1 MQKIMIVED
10 EQKLAR
16 YLELELTHEGYE
28 TRTAHDG
35 RAAVALYDE
44 WPSDLI
50 ILDLMLPELSGI
62 EVCRRIRQKNGVPII
77 ILTAKDDVSD
87 KVMGLD
93 MGADDYVTKPFA
105 IEELLARIR
114 VALKHGGHSAAAD
127 ADEICQGK
135 LVVNTRNRHVAFDGQ
150 EVALTKT
157 EFDML
162 AYMAAHPDKVLSRDE
177 LLSEVWGY
185 SYAGDTNIVDVY
197 VRYLRQKA
205 QYRHS
210 PGAVNYR
217 RTVRQAQQQQKT
229 ASYHHKCAVC
239 GRTDTDYPDLQF
251 RYCSKCAGYH
261 CFCQDHI
268 FSHVHF
274 TEE

>member
-35 RAAVALYDE
+35 RAAIALYDE

-93 MGADDYVTKPFA
+93 MGADDYMTKPFA

-114 VALKHGGHSAAAD
+114 VALK
-127 ADEICQGK
+127 
-135 LVVNTRNRHVAFDGQ
+135 RHVPAEKETEQDARTLTAGPLRLNRDSREVSFDGR
-150 EVALTKT
+150 EITLTKK
-157 EFDML
+157 EFDLLEYLMSHVNV
-162 AYMAAHPDKVLSRDE
+162 AISRDQ
-177 LLSEVWGY
+177 LLNEVWGY
-185 SYAGDTNIVDVY
+185 SYAGDTNVVDVY
-197 VRYLRQKA
+197 VRYLRGKLDDPFQIKFIHTI
-205 QYRHS
+205 R
-210 PGAVNYR
+210 GV
-217 RTVRQAQQQQKT
+217 
-229 ASYHHKCAVC
+229 
-239 GRTDTDYPDLQF
+239 
-251 RYCSKCAGYH
+251 GYL
-261 CFCQDHI
+261 FKY
-268 FSHVHF
+268 
-274 TEE
+274 EG

>member
-93 MGADDYVTKPFA
+93 MGADDYMTKPFA
-105 IEELLARIR
+105 IEKLLARIR
-114 VALKHGGHSAAAD
+114 VALK
-127 ADEICQGK
+127 
-135 LVVNTRNRHVAFDGQ
+135 RHVPAEKETEQDARTLTAGPLRLNRDSREVSFDGR
-150 EVALTKT
+150 EITLTKK
-157 EFDML
+157 EFDLLEYLMSHVNV
-162 AYMAAHPDKVLSRDE
+162 AISRDQ
-177 LLSEVWGY
+177 LLNEVWGY
-185 SYAGDTNIVDVY
+185 SYAGDTNVVDVY
-197 VRYLRQKA
+197 VRYLRGKLDDPFQIKFIHTI
-205 QYRHS
+205 R
-210 PGAVNYR
+210 GV
-217 RTVRQAQQQQKT
+217 
-229 ASYHHKCAVC
+229 
-239 GRTDTDYPDLQF
+239 
-251 RYCSKCAGYH
+251 GYL
-261 CFCQDHI
+261 FKY
-268 FSHVHF
+268 
-274 TEE
+274 EG

>member
-93 MGADDYVTKPFA
+93 MGADDYMTKPFA

-114 VALKHGGHSAAAD
+114 VALK
-127 ADEICQGK
+127 
-135 LVVNTRNRHVAFDGQ
+135 RHVPSAQ
-150 EVALTKT
+150 EAEEDPRILTAGPLKLFRDSREVRFEGREITLTKK
-157 EFDML
+157 EFDLLEYLMSHVNV
-162 AYMAAHPDKVLSRDE
+162 AISRDQ
-177 LLSEVWGY
+177 LLNEVWGY
-185 SYAGDTNIVDVY
+185 SYAGDTNVVDVY
-197 VRYLRQKA
+197 VRYLRGKLDDPFQIKFIHTI
-205 QYRHS
+205 R
-210 PGAVNYR
+210 GV
-217 RTVRQAQQQQKT
+217 
-229 ASYHHKCAVC
+229 
-239 GRTDTDYPDLQF
+239 
-251 RYCSKCAGYH
+251 GYL
-261 CFCQDHI
+261 FKY
-268 FSHVHF
+268 
-274 TEE
+274 EG